1 LSRGTEQTFG
11 EVVMMRTFAHYTDV
25 VPAKTGT
32 HNHDALDRTVDMGP
46 GSRSPESS
54 PGSLGRDDSLEVV
67 Q

>member
-1 LSRGTEQTFG
+1 
-11 EVVMMRTFAHYTDV
+11 MMRTFAHYTDV